1 MQKNKLYQHLKKI
14 VYKCDSRPVLQC
26 VQYHTDGSLRATD
39 SHVMLKI
46 KDFHNLEIK
55 QPILQNIFTME
66 FETERA
72 YPNTDR
78 HFDRKGNSNKLVV
91 SLSVLKRI
99 ITALK
104 EGSFSNVVEIELS
117 ENHLKMTNNHQNS
130 EIPIVIDVA
139 CSYTDEPMKIG
150 FSADVLL
157 RMVNFMLD
165 AKNRYEVDDVTI
177 HLDNSPVVPALCEIQ
192 EGKYQFIVTPVRM
205 N

>member
-14 VYKCDSRPVLQC
+14 VFKYETRPVLQC

-46 KDFHNLEIK
+46 NDFHNLELE
-55 QPILQNIFTME
+55 QPILQNVFTME
-66 FETERA
+66 FNTEKT
-72 YPNTDR
+72 YPDTDK
-78 HFDRKGNSNKLVV
+78 HFDRKDKTNKLVV

-104 EGSFSNVVEIELS
+104 EGSFSHVVEIELS
-117 ENHLKMTNNHQNS
+117 ENHLKMTNNVQNS
-130 EIPIVIDVA
+130 EIPIMIDVA

-177 HLDNSPVVPALCEIQ
+177 YFSNSAIRPALCEIQ
-192 EGKYQFIVTPVRM
+192 DGKYQFIVKPCRL